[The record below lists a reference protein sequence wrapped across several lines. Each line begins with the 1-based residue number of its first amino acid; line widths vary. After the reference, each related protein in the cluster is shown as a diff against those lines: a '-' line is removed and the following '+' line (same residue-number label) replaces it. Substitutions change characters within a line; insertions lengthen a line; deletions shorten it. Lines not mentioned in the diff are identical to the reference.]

1 MVMSV
6 SSCRRSRRGGRRRDG
21 EEERE
26 RERDRRVG
34 RRWWEQGG
42 QKREMKD
49 SEMEF

>member
-6 SSCRRSRRGGRRRDG
+6 SSCRRSRRGGRRGDG
-21 EEERE
+21 EEERG
-26 RERDRRVG
+26 RDRRVG